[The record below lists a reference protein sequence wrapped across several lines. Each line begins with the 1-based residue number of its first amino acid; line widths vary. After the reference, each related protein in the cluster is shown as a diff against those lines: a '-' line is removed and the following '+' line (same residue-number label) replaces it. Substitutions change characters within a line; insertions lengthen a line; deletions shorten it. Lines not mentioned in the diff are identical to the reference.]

1 MANDFAS
8 RPEGVYRTLGPGS
21 QIAGYLIG
29 EQIGAGGMAVVF
41 RARDEVLGRLAAV
54 KVIAPSMANDEEFRA
69 RFLRESRMVAA
80 VDSLHIIPVYAAGEA
95 EGLLYIA
102 TRFVAGGDLAG
113 LLRRSGGRL
122 DPDRA
127 ASLVAQVASALDAA
141 HAAGLVHRDVKPQNI
156 LVDSVPERPE
166 HAFLSDFG
174 LSKGTQSA
182 TRLTADGQ
190 FLGTPDYSSPEQIR
204 GGDVDG
210 RADQYSLACVA
221 YVLITGELPF
231 PRSDTVATMFAHLQ
245 EAVPLV
251 TRLRPEL
258 SPAVNGVIARA
269 LAKAPTDR
277 YRRCADFAAAL
288 QEAVDLTRPAPAPDP
303 WAWLARDDRAA
314 WIPAAERPWRP
325 PGDSADLAGSPPA
338 PPRPSPAFRPPQAG
352 RDAGWARLSIPSTPP
367 GQARTAS
374 SSRPAVKAAAFTCGT
389 RRAAHTSRCS
399 PRRI

>member
-8 RPEGVYRTLGPGS
+8 RPEGVYQTLGPGS
-21 QIAGYLIG
+21 RIAGYLIG

-54 KVIAPSMANDEEFRA
+54 
-69 RFLRESRMVAA
+69 
-80 VDSLHIIPVYAAGEA
+80 
-95 EGLLYIA
+95 
-102 TRFVAGGDLAG
+102 
-113 LLRRSGGRL
+113 
-122 DPDRA
+122 
-127 ASLVAQVASALDAA
+127 
-141 HAAGLVHRDVKPQNI
+141 
-156 LVDSVPERPE
+156 
-166 HAFLSDFG
+166 
-174 LSKGTQSA
+174 
-182 TRLTADGQ
+182 
-190 FLGTPDYSSPEQIR
+190 
-204 GGDVDG
+204 
-210 RADQYSLACVA
+210 
-221 YVLITGELPF
+221 
-231 PRSDTVATMFAHLQ
+231 
-245 EAVPLV
+245 PLV

-269 LAKAPTDR
+269 LAKAPADR

-288 QEAVDLTRPAPAPDP
+288 QEAVDLTRPAPEPDP

-314 WIPAAERPWRP
+314 WVPAAERPWRP

-374 SSRPAVKAAAFTCGT
+374 SSRPAVKAGAFTCGM
-389 RRAAHTSRCS
+389 RRPAHISRRS